1 MRTSRRATTVTMA
14 PPEWRSRCGSD
25 ATEPKSKKSW
35 WRLYVDLIDEGFT
48 PCIGSWAEH
57 QQAARITCCGGG
69 RELKALELIGD
80 QGELVAYRT
89 FAVCPQ
95 CRAWTEI

>member
-14 PPEWRSRCGSD
+14 PPEWRSRCRKNAS
-25 ATEPKSKKSW
+25 EPKIKKTW
-35 WRLYVDLIDEGFT
+35 WRKYVDLIDEGYT
-48 PCIGSWAEH
+48 PCIGSWTEH
-57 QQAARITCCGGG
+57 EQAARRTCCGCS

-80 QGELVAYRT
+80 EGELVMYQT

-95 CRAWTEI
+95 CRDWIDI

>member
-14 PPEWRSRCGSD
+14 PPEWRSRCR
-25 ATEPKSKKSW
+25 ANAAEPKEKKSW

-48 PCIGSWAEH
+48 PCQGSWGER
-57 QQAARITCCGGG
+57 QQAQRMMCCSGG

-80 QGELVAYRT
+80 EGELVAYRT

-95 CRAWTEI
+95 CRDWAEI

>member
-14 PPEWRSRCGSD
+14 PPEWHSRCRSS
-25 ATEPKSKKSW
+25 APAPKEKKSW
-35 WRLYVDLIDEGFT
+35 WRLYVDLIEEGFT
-48 PCIGSWAEH
+48 PCQGSWTEQ
-57 QQAARITCCGGG
+57 QQARRMRCCGGG

-80 QGELVAYRT
+80 EGELVAYRT

-95 CRAWTEI
+95 CRGWIEI